1 MQTQQKA
8 ESDLLRI
15 YGRMIAIGI
24 VLVIMA
30 VIGAKYFFTLPQIAA
45 RGLEVEH
52 ARFLN
57 VLVMVRSQWLS
68 LGKPAQLQLNWEVFD
83 NLSPETESSVVD
95 INDLGWPQPKHLN
108 DQGCQDLW
116 QQLMGAET
124 DNLGLEADYL
134 VKDNSC
140 HYRSKN
146 GDSLGYQ
153 LNSGRVIFL
162 TAP

>member
-8 ESDLLRI
+8 ESDLLRL
-15 YGRMIAIGI
+15 YGRIIAIGL

-45 RGLEVEH
+45 RGLEVDH

-68 LGKPAQLQLNWEVFD
+68 LGKPPQMQLNWEAFD
-83 NLSPETESSVVD
+83 NISKDTELSIVD
-95 INDLGWPQPKHLN
+95 INGLGWPQPKQYST
-108 DQGCQDLW
+108 QGCQDLW
-116 QQLMGAET
+116 QQLMGAEIH
-124 DNLGLEADYL
+124 DVGLEADYL
-134 VKDNSC
+134 AKDNSC
-140 HYRSKN
+140 HYRSHN

-162 TAP
+162 TTP

>member
-15 YGRMIAIGI
+15 YGRMITIGL

-45 RGLEVEH
+45 RGLEVDH

-57 VLVMVRSQWLS
+57 VLVMARSQWLS
-68 LGKPAQLQLNWEVFD
+68 LGKPPQLQLNWEAFD
-83 NLSPETESSVVD
+83 NSAKETEPSVVD
-95 INDLGWPQPKHLN
+95 VNGLGWPQPKQLN
-108 DQGCQDLW
+108 GQGCQDLW
-116 QQLMGAET
+116 QQLMGAEV
-124 DNLGLEADYL
+124 DNAGLVADYL

-140 HYRSKN
+140 HYRSHS